1 MTFKYRYRKQILIIL
16 LVLVIS
22 IGSITSFI
30 VFRSKDKK
38 ITNNKKV
45 LLSKNTVASK
55 ETKVKETDNKNEVY
69 YKVDVKGQVNAPGI
83 YELKENSRVIDAIN
97 MAGGLTGDA
106 NTTVINLSKKIKDEM
121 VIIIYSNS
129 EVVDFSKTKEEESD
143 ILGRCYQKDETSL
156 MNDACIESEEVST
169 SSLVSINTATLEQLM
184 TLSGIG
190 EAKALD
196 IINYREANGD
206 FKTIDELRNVSGIG
220 DSLFDK
226 IKENITL

>member
-83 YELKENSRVIDAIN
+83 YELKENSRVIDQTTPN
-97 MAGGLTGDA
+97 MIQRICRIFERNPL
-106 NTTVINLSKKIKDEM
+106 ISKEI
-121 VIIIYSNS
+121 
-129 EVVDFSKTKEEESD
+129 
-143 ILGRCYQKDETSL
+143 
-156 MNDACIESEEVST
+156 
-169 SSLVSINTATLEQLM
+169 
-184 TLSGIG
+184 
-190 EAKALD
+190 
-196 IINYREANGD
+196 
-206 FKTIDELRNVSGIG
+206 
-220 DSLFDK
+220 
-226 IKENITL
+226 